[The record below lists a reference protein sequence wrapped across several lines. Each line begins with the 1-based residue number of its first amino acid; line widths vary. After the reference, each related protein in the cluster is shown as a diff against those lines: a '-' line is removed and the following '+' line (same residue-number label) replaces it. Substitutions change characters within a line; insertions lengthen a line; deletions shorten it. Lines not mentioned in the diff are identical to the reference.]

1 MISHSFQYTTESGWS
16 CESFPDLDSPSTV
29 VLVFGASH
37 HPDLA
42 LQLTGLRE
50 AYPSSVLMGCSSAGE
65 IWGED
70 VYDDTLSVA
79 VMRFDHTPLRFV
91 SAPLIEGDSAGAGA
105 LLAESLAAEDLKAVL
120 VLSPGLGVN
129 GSLLTQAFN
138 QSLSPTVR
146 VVGGLAADGDR
157 FEKTWVIEGGQ
168 AVSDRITA
176 VGFYGDHVCVGS
188 GSGAGW
194 DPFGPERRIT
204 RSEGNVLFELD
215 GQPALAV
222 YERYLGDLAEGLPG
236 SALLFPLSVNRP
248 GREDAAGLVRTVLA
262 VDREVGSMT
271 LAGDVPEGS
280 RAQLM
285 RCRVDRLVDGAEV
298 AGKMALTC

>member
-222 YERYLGDLAEGLPG
+222 YERYLGDLAEGAAWLG
-236 SALLFPLSVNRP
+236 IALSAFGES
-248 GREDAAGLVRTVLA
+248 
-262 VDREVGSMT
+262 S
-271 LAGDVPEGS
+271 
-280 RAQLM
+280 
-285 RCRVDRLVDGAEV
+285 GA
-298 AGKMALTC
+298 